1 MLLVCSEC
9 IYLFNWNPRPLSTCA
24 LVCRSL
30 FYMLGYGIV
39 LRWLSL
45 VVGAF
50 EDIGFSRKFIRR
62 W

>member
-1 MLLVCSEC
+1 MFLVCSEC

-39 LRWLSL
+39 LRWLSVLLKTL
-45 VVGAF
+45 VFQG
-50 EDIGFSRKFIRR
+50 SL
-62 W
+62 